1 MDAEAEEGESNRGGK
16 RKGEEEENMYI
27 ITVIWLHVS
36 YSAISSDCWFPQ
48 VSQAEVAS
56 TYDDLL
62 RVIINGILTEKQFAE
77 IKQLKDHQAFTT
89 QIDNGVYGT
98 GDSKKYISIYYIES
112 T

>member
-1 MDAEAEEGESNRGGK
+1 
-16 RKGEEEENMYI
+16 MYI
-27 ITVIWLHVS
+27 ITIIWLHVS
-36 YSAISSDCWFPQ
+36 TSVISSDCWFPQ

-62 RVIINGILTEKQFAE
+62 RAIRDGILTEEQFAE

-89 QIDNGVYGT
+89 QINNGAYGT